1 MKKKVLVAP
10 LDWGLGHASRCIP
23 LISALLR
30 EGVEVHLGGSGKSL
44 LLLREYFPNLLYHD
58 LPAYNVRYTS
68 SKHQIWKILL
78 QLPAILRAIQNEHQ
92 VLKSLISEHSFSA
105 IISDNRYGLWNED
118 IYSVILCH
126 QIQIPLKSALLSKW
140 VNALHVR
147 YLNKFDTSWIPDFQG
162 ERSLAGKM
170 SHAGIMPRN
179 PHYLG
184 TLSRFQLEEV
194 QTVPPTYDVLC
205 VISGPES
212 QRTLFEE
219 ELRDVFQGLDQRVCL
234 VLGKPGPRV
243 TKTEGNLTFINH
255 LPSAEL
261 QQLLLSSTYVISR
274 SGYSSL
280 MDYAALGLRK
290 VALIPTP
297 GQPEQEYLANR
308 MEEKGNAIQFQQGEL
323 SWREMKERMEGVSGF
338 TSLGKSGLEVP
349 ADFWAKLKS

>member
-30 EGVEVHLGGSGKSL
+30 EGVEVQFGGSGKSL
-44 LLLREYFPNLLYHD
+44 LLLREYFPDLPFHE
-58 LPAYNVRYTS
+58 LPAYDVQYAS

-78 QLPAILRAIQNEHQ
+78 QLPAIQRNIRKEHV
-92 VLKSLISEHSFSA
+92 VLKKLIQEHSFSA
-105 IISDNRYGLWNED
+105 VISDNRYGLWNED

-126 QIQIPLKSALLSKW
+126 QIQIPFRSALLSKW
-140 VNALHVR
+140 VNTLHLR
-147 YLNKFDTSWIPDFQG
+147 YLNKFDATWIPDFQG

-170 SHAGIMPRN
+170 SHAGIMPRD

-184 TLSRFQLEEV
+184 TLSRFQLEEA

-234 VLGKPGPRV
+234 VLGKPGPREI
-243 TKTEGNLTFINH
+243 KTEGNLTFINH
-255 LPSAEL
+255 LPSTEL

-297 GQPEQEYLANR
+297 GQPEQEYLANT
-308 MEEKGNAIQFQQGEL
+308 MEEKGYAAQFQQGEL
-323 SWREMKERMEGVSGF
+323 NWEEMKEKMEGVSGF
-338 TSLGKSGLEVP
+338 TSFGKSGLEVP
-349 ADFWAKLKS
+349 VDFWDKLES